1 MALRLIFAVL
11 LAVAAAGALR
21 CGDETGS
28 PVTPTPTVS
37 PPLGPPPALLGL
49 EPYYQKYLDAGG
61 IPVVSSSNVS
71 DETLFRVAATLD
83 EMLAQRPE
91 MREAIVVSGGRIAV
105 LAADEP
111 LTSLP
116 EYRYRAR
123 EDPDWSTFDGR
134 AMSSLRGAGPTRW
147 VPVTA
152 IGEELVL
159 CHPAQSYRQD
169 SLVHEIGHLVLN
181 LGVEAPTGTGGFRQQ
196 LGLLLGQ
203 ALQQG
208 LWVNT
213 YAGSNADEYWAV
225 AVQAWFDVGGSL
237 NGVDTREE
245 LEAYDPR
252 LARLVQEVFG
262 DATLSSSC
270 YLGAYPETEIRPYLV
285 QGIVVGP
292 NDEPLAG
299 IVLWAFAGQ
308 SHEGSS
314 RTAADGSF
322 VLLARDGELDI
333 AFCTYQNG
341 RATYGGWFGGEHGL
355 TPWREEATP
364 LLVRGESIAGIVI
377 KLPADHGIT
386 EC

>member
-1 MALRLIFAVL
+1 M
-11 LAVAAAGALR
+11 
-21 CGDETGS
+21 
-28 PVTPTPTVS
+28 TPTPTVS

-208 LWVNT
+208 LWVST

-252 LARLVQEVFG
+252 VARLVQEVFG

>member
-1 MALRLIFAVL
+1 M
-11 LAVAAAGALR
+11 
-21 CGDETGS
+21 
-28 PVTPTPTVS
+28 
-37 PPLGPPPALLGL
+37 
-49 EPYYQKYLDAGG
+49 
-61 IPVVSSSNVS
+61 
-71 DETLFRVAATLD
+71 
-83 EMLAQRPE
+83 
-91 MREAIVVSGGRIAV
+91 

-147 VPVTA
+147 VPVTV

-159 CHPAQSYRQD
+159 CHPDQSYRQD
-169 SLVHEIGHLVLN
+169 SLVHEVGHLVLN

-196 LGLLLGQ
+196 LGFLLGQ
-203 ALQQG
+203 ALNQG

-213 YAGSNADEYWAV
+213 YAATNAGEYWAV
-225 AVQAWFDVGGSL
+225 AVQAWFDVGGSP

-245 LEAYDPR
+245 LQAYDPR
-252 LARLVQEVFG
+252 LARLVQGVFG

-270 YLGAYPETEIRPYLV
+270 YLGAYPETDLRPYLV

-292 NDEPLAG
+292 NDEPLSG
-299 IVLWAFAGQ
+299 IVVWAFFGEGVAG
-308 SHEGSS
+308 GS
-314 RTAADGSF
+314 RTDADGSF
-322 VLLARDGELDI
+322 RLFVSDGEMNI
-333 AFCTYQNG
+333 AFCTREG
-341 RATYGGWFGGEHGL
+341 EEVAFGGWHGGEDGL
-355 TPWREEATP
+355 TSWREEATP